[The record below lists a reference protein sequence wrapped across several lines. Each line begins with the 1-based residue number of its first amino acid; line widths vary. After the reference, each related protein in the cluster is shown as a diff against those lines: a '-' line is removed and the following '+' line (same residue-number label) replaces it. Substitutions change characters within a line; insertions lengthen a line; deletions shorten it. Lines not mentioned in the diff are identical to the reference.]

1 MDSVAAM
8 TPHYY
13 GAEWRRLNAR
23 MLLLLPVQEV
33 LRALPLLLGLFVA
46 GSSSG
51 GGPEWSLIGAALA
64 IGAGTLR
71 WLTTT
76 YRITA
81 DQVQVRRG
89 LLRRRTL
96 TVLRD
101 RLRTVD
107 VTAHALHRILGLAR
121 ITIGTGRSDRRDDGG
136 LKLDGLSVQEAD
148 QIREILLSKPGAK
161 TTALAATT
169 GVAEVELARWH
180 PGWIA
185 YGPFTLSGIVTVLV
199 VAAFCYRILSAANVQ
214 LSRFGPI
221 HNLLHDAGGTSPV
234 LLVSAI
240 AAVAVV
246 VIIVFSTVGYVL
258 AFWNFRLTRQASG
271 TLHVTR
277 GLVTTRAVTID
288 ENRLRGIEFSEP
300 LLLRAVRGARCIAI
314 ATGLRVGR
322 GAERGGSMLLPPA
335 PRQVAMAVAAA
346 ILGDADPIRSQMIGH
361 GPVARRR
368 RYNRVLLVMIPLL
381 TILVLAWWLG
391 ELPAW
396 PWQASLLALAA
407 GIPLAADRF
416 HSLGHAIVGRR
427 LVTRS
432 GSLVRR
438 RCVLSADGIIGW
450 NLDQSFFQ
458 RRSHLVSL
466 TATTAAGRQA
476 YEVQDVGMAEAVRVA
491 ELLRPGLL
499 AAFFEEPRTVRT
511 RDPAGQLKGRDSS
524 IN

>member
-1 MDSVAAM
+1 VAALA
-8 TPHYY
+8 PHYY
-13 GAEWRRLNAR
+13 GAEWRRLNTR
-23 MLLLLPVQEV
+23 MLVLLPVQEV
-33 LRALPLLLGLFVA
+33 LRSLPLLLGLLVA

-64 IGAGTLR
+64 VGAGTLR
-71 WLTTT
+71 WFTTT
-76 YRITA
+76 YRITD

-107 VTAHALHRILGLAR
+107 ITAHALHRVLGLAR
-121 ITIGTGRSDRRDDGG
+121 ITIGTGRSDRRGDGG
-136 LKLDGLSVQEAD
+136 LKLDGLSVQEAS
-148 QIREILLSKPGAK
+148 QIREILLSRLAPQ
-161 TTALAATT
+161 TAAVAATT
-169 GVAEVELARWH
+169 SPAEVELARWH
-180 PGWIA
+180 PRWIA

-199 VAAFCYRILSAANVQ
+199 VAGFGYRILSAANVNPT
-214 LSRFGPI
+214 RFGPI
-221 HNLLHDAGGTSPV
+221 HGLLHDVGRTSPA
-234 LLVSAI
+234 LVVV
-240 AAVAVV
+240 AVAGAAAV

-271 TLHVTR
+271 TLHVNR

-288 ENRLRGIEFSEP
+288 ENRLRGIEVSEP

-335 PRQVAMAVAAA
+335 PRRVAMAVAAA
-346 ILGDADPIRSQMIGH
+346 ILGNADPIRAQLIGH

-368 RYNRVLLVMIPLL
+368 RYNRVLLVLLPLL
-381 TILVLAWWLG
+381 TILVAAWLLG
-391 ELPAW
+391 ALPAW
-396 PWQASLLALAA
+396 PWQAGLVALAA
-407 GIPLAADRF
+407 GLPVAADRF
-416 HSLGHAIVGRR
+416 HSLGHGVVDGH

-450 NLDQSFFQ
+450 NLDQSFLQ
-458 RRSHLVSL
+458 RRSRLVTL

-476 YEVQDVGMAEAVRVA
+476 YEVQDVGLAEAVRVA

-499 AAFFEEPRTVRT
+499 AAFFEEPLTARSRGA
-511 RDPAGQLKGRDSS
+511 AGQL
-524 IN
+524 

>member
-1 MDSVAAM
+1 
-8 TPHYY
+8 
-13 GAEWRRLNAR
+13 
-23 MLLLLPVQEV
+23 MLVLLPVQEV
-33 LRALPLLLGLFVA
+33 LRSLPLLLGLLVA

-51 GGPEWSLIGAALA
+51 GGPAWSLIGAALA
-64 IGAGTLR
+64 ICAGTLR
-71 WLTTT
+71 WFTTT

-107 VTAHALHRILGLAR
+107 VTAHALHRALGLAR
-121 ITIGTGRSDRRDDGG
+121 VTIGTGRSDRRDEGG
-136 LKLDGLSVQEAD
+136 LKLDGLSVQEAA
-148 QIREILLSKPGAK
+148 QIREILLSKPMAK
-161 TTALAATT
+161 TAAVPAAT
-169 GVAEVELARWH
+169 GNAEVELARWH

-185 YGPFTLSGIVTVLV
+185 YGPFTLSGIVTALV
-199 VAAFCYRILSAANVQ
+199 VVAFGYRILSAANVNPT
-214 LSRFGPI
+214 RFGPI
-221 HNLLHDAGGTSPV
+221 PSLLHDVGRTSPV
-234 LLVSAI
+234 LVVLAI
-240 AAVAVV
+240 AAVSVV
-246 VIIVFSTVGYVL
+246 VIIVFSTVGYLL

-335 PRQVAMAVAAA
+335 PERVAMAVAAA
-346 ILGDADPIRSQMIGH
+346 ILGDGDPIRTRLIGH
-361 GPVARRR
+361 GPIARRR
-368 RYNRVLLVMIPLL
+368 RYNRVLLVMVPLL
-381 TILVLAWWLG
+381 AILVAAWWLG
-391 ELPAW
+391 DLAAW
-396 PWQASLLALAA
+396 PWQVGLVALAV
-407 GIPLAADRF
+407 GLPLASDRF
-416 HSLGHAIVGRR
+416 HSLGHAVVGGR
-427 LVTRS
+427 LVARS

-458 RRSHLVSL
+458 RRSHLVTL

-476 YEVQDVGMAEAVRVA
+476 YEVQDVGLAEAVRVA

-499 AAFFEEPRTVRT
+499 AAFFEEPRTARA
-511 RDPAGQLKGRDSS
+511 RHGSGQLRKHNGWIS
-524 IN
+524 

>member
-1 MDSVAAM
+1 MSPD
-8 TPHYY
+8 YY
-13 GAEWRRLNAR
+13 GAEWRRLDRR
-23 MLLLLPVQEV
+23 MLILLPVQEV
-33 LRALPLLLGLFVA
+33 LRAFPLLVGLLVA

-64 IGAGTLR
+64 IAAGTLR
-71 WLTTT
+71 WFTTT
-76 YRITA
+76 YRITT

-89 LLRRRTL
+89 LVRRRTL

-107 VTAHALHRILGLAR
+107 VTAHALHRVLGVAR
-121 ITIGTGRSDRRDDGG
+121 VTIGTGRSDRRDDGG
-136 LKLDGLSVQEAD
+136 LKLDGLSVQEAA
-148 QIREILLSKPGAK
+148 QVRQILLSKPAA
-161 TTALAATT
+161 TVATAAATT
-169 GVAEVELARWH
+169 GAAEVELARWH

-199 VAAFCYRILSAANVQ
+199 VAGFGYRIVSAANVNPA
-214 LSRFGPI
+214 RFGPI
-221 HNLLHDAGGTSPV
+221 HSLLHDLGRTSPA
-234 LLVSAI
+234 LLVLAVI
-240 AAVAVV
+240 ATAAV
-246 VIIVFSTVGYVL
+246 VITLFSTVGYVL
-258 AFWNFRLTRQASG
+258 AFWNFRLTRQLSG

-335 PRQVAMAVAAA
+335 PRRVAVAVAAA
-346 ILGDADPIRSQMIGH
+346 ILGDADPMRCQLIGH
-361 GPVARRR
+361 GSIARRR

-381 TILVLAWWLG
+381 AILVTAWWLG
-391 ELPAW
+391 ALPAW
-396 PWQASLLALAA
+396 PWQAGLVGLAA

-416 HSLGHAIVGRR
+416 HSLGHAVVGGR
-427 LVTRS
+427 LVARS

-438 RCVLSADGIIGW
+438 RCILSADGIIGW

-458 RRSHLVSL
+458 RRSHLATL

-476 YEVQDVGMAEAVRVA
+476 YQVQDVGLAEAARVA
-491 ELLRPGLL
+491 EQARPGLL
-499 AAFFEEPRTVRT
+499 APFFEEPQ
-511 RDPAGQLKGRDSS
+511 PALAGHGTGPLQ
-524 IN
+524 